1 MPTVTLTVPGDVKSE
16 LKRFSW
22 VNWSEVAREEFV
34 RQEKVREEFER
45 FTKIISKSR
54 LTEEDVREL
63 SDGVSL
69 SLAKRYL
76 KMLKERA

>member
-1 MPTVTLTVPGDVKSE
+1 MPTVTLTVPDDVKSE

-34 RQEKVREEFER
+34 RQAKVREEFER
-45 FTKIISKSR
+45 FTKIVSKSK
-54 LTEEDVREL
+54 LAEEDVREL
-63 SDGVSL
+63 SDDVSL

-76 KMLKERA
+76 KMLKERS